1 MQEAQAKSLS
11 GALGVLVKEMK
22 ESFNTT
28 LEYMANGAL
37 FGKIL
42 DGKGNVLLILEV
54 QVRKLLV
61 LKRWECDFSQHLRCD

>member
-1 MQEAQAKSLS
+1 MQEAQTKSLS

-61 LKRWECDFSQHLRCD
+61 LKKMGV